1 MTEQAPTQFLYHAL
15 RDFGVYKGPPSSDL
29 VPGIKR
35 EGLEVKIMKYS
46 PDGRYLAWS
55 TSTSISILSASDY
68 KIISEIHEKNVV
80 EISFSPKGNYMM
92 TYERFIKSTEDA
104 QHRNLKVF
112 KTDTGELLGSF
123 TQKSSVS
130 WQLQWPED
138 ESFCAQL
145 VTNNVHF
152 FKPTASM
159 GTTSPDMKLNIEGIK
174 SFSISPGL
182 SPLVAAFIPERKG
195 KPAAIRLY
203 KLGIFNQPISNKSF
217 YKAEKV
223 EFMWHSLGT
232 SLLALTHTDVDNTGK
247 SYYGETNLYYM
258 SIVGNF
264 DCRVP
269 LNKEGPIHD
278 VVWNPI
284 EKEFVVIYGYM
295 PAKISLFDNKANE
308 IFCFGIEPRNMV
320 KFNPQ
325 GRVLAIAGFG
335 NLSGHVD
342 LWDYK
347 KRKLVKSINAHG
359 STICNWSP
367 CGRYLLAATLSPR
380 LRVDNGFKIWHYSG
394 NLVHS
399 RAINELYDVQ
409 WRPSDVSNYP
419 QRGKLDPLPQDIS
432 IYIENVGNKAPP
444 TSTKPVGAYRPPHA
458 RNGPSSGP
466 TAPVSLSQRAG
477 EDTTGGSKAYTPPT
491 QTRYIPG
498 APPPKAK
505 PTRSP
510 KPAKQQAENGQQ
522 KGGNPDKN
530 SKKDQQNKENS
541 QKSNNQGQK
550 DRGNNDE
557 GKLSVKNSKPHTQ
570 SSNSSPQQGGNQ
582 KFGSPVPG
590 KENESP
596 EGNKSPSQSNPAV
609 KRFLVLQRKLRQI
622 DTLMKKRDSGEV
634 LNEAQQNKIASRSL
648 VIKQMEEC
656 NPTKQ

>member
-1 MTEQAPTQFLYHAL
+1 
-15 RDFGVYKGPPSSDL
+15 
-29 VPGIKR
+29 
-35 EGLEVKIMKYS
+35 MKYS

-55 TSTSISILSASDY
+55 TSTNISILSASDY
-68 KIISEIHEKNVV
+68 KIISEIPEKNVV
-80 EISFSPKGNYMM
+80 EVSFSPKGNYMM
-92 TYERFIKSTEDA
+92 TYERFVKSTESA

-112 KTDTGELLGSF
+112 KTETGELLGSF
-123 TQKSSVS
+123 TQKSSAS

-152 FKPTASM
+152 FKPTANM
-159 GTTSPDMKLNIEGIK
+159 GTSSPDMKLNIEGIK
-174 SFSISPGL
+174 AFSISPGL
-182 SPLVAAFIPERKG
+182 SPLVATFIPEIKN
-195 KPAAIRLY
+195 KPAAIRLF

-217 YKAEKV
+217 FKAEKV
-223 EFMWHSLGT
+223 EFMWHSLGISTVSNFLDPIFLLIMQNVSNINSSLIILLIFSIICCLGT

-284 EKEFVVIYGYM
+284 EKEFVVIYGFM

-399 RAINELYDVQ
+399 RPINELYDVQ

-432 IYIENVGNKAPP
+432 ICIENVGNKAPP

-477 EDTTGGSKAYTPPT
+477 EDTTGSSKAYTPPT

-530 SKKDQQNKENS
+530 SKKDQQNKESS

-557 GKLSVKNSKPHTQ
+557 GKLSVKNNKPFTQ

-582 KFGSPVPG
+582 RFGSPVPA
-590 KENESP
+590 KDNESP
-596 EGNKSPSQSNPAV
+596 EGNKSPAQSNPAI
-609 KRFLVLQRKLRQI
+609 KRFLALQRKLRQI
-622 DTLMKKRDSGEV
+622 DTLMKKRDSGEE

-656 NPTKQ
+656 NTTKQ